1 MSNYGYCPVAHDT
14 HRYYV
19 ESERADREDAR
30 RRQECID
37 EREHY
42 ARAMLGVWNFVTE
55 KIADQEATNG
65 QVQRIL
71 AGLRGNDDA
80 EIGAAVRELVTS
92 ALKALLDDVTEGV
105 AHEGS
110 MEEMLRWWRA

>member
-1 MSNYGYCPVAHDT
+1 MNNYGYCPVAHDT
-14 HRYYV
+14 HRYY
-19 ESERADREDAR
+19 EEADRAEAR

-37 EREHY
+37 ERDHY
-42 ARAMLGVWNFVTE
+42 EREMLGVWGFVAE
-55 KIADQEATNG
+55 KIADQEATNA
-65 QVQRIL
+65 QVKRIL
-71 AGLRGNDDA
+71 NGLRGNDDA

-92 ALKALLDDVTEGV
+92 ALKELLDDVTEGV

>member
-1 MSNYGYCPVAHDT
+1 MNNYGYCPVAHDT
-14 HRYYV
+14 HRYY
-19 ESERADREDAR
+19 EEADRAEAR

-37 EREHY
+37 ERDHY
-42 ARAMLGVWNFVTE
+42 EREMLGVWSFVGE
-55 KIADQEATNG
+55 KISDQEASNT
-65 QVQRIL
+65 QVHRIL
-71 AGLRGNDDA
+71 NGLRWNDDA

-92 ALKALLDDVTEGV
+92 AMKELLDDVTEGV